1 MSEEIIVMNPA
12 TQEEAGRVKK
22 DSKETIEDKI
32 NTAHEKFQSFRKMNA
47 QDRSDLLF
55 KWAEKIEENKQEIAE
70 LVTLEGGKPLA
81 EAMGEVDYANSYIKY
96 YAEEAKRIYGR
107 TVPANNDETRVVVTR
122 HPIGVVAAITPWNFP
137 VAMMARKAAPAVA
150 AGNTFIVK
158 PASATPMSAVKFID
172 LAVEAGFDKG
182 IIQYV
187 NASGREAG
195 EVFTQSDK
203 IMKLTFT
210 GSTEV
215 GKQLMSDATVT
226 VKNVT
231 MELGGHAPLIV
242 HSDADIE
249 KAVEGA
255 IASKFRNSGQTCV
268 CANRFYVHED
278 VLDEFTEKFTA
289 EVKKLKVGNG
299 MDDGVKI
306 GPLID
311 EDGYDKVM
319 KHIEDAV
326 EKGGKI
332 TTGGEGDKSGGYFV
346 EPTVITGVTD
356 DMICMSEETFGPLA
370 PIQSY
375 SNLDEA
381 IKKANGTEYGLAAY
395 YFTESYKTGIR
406 LTEELDFGVLGWNNG
421 APSAANIPFGGM
433 KESGIGREG
442 APEGLEPYTET
453 KVTSIKI

>member
-12 TQEEAGRVKK
+12 TQEEAGRVKQ

-215 GKQLMSDATVT
+215 GKQLMSDAAVT

-242 HSDADIE
+242 HSDADID

-433 KESGIGREG
+433 KESGVGREG

>member
-81 EAMGEVDYANSYIKY
+81 EALGEVDYANSYIKY

-107 TVPANNDETRVVVTR
+107 TVPANNDETRIVVTR

-172 LAVEAGFDKG
+172 LAVEAGFDEG
-182 IIQYV
+182 VIQYV
-187 NASGREAG
+187 NASGRDAG
-195 EVFTQSDK
+195 EIFTQSDK

-215 GKQLMSDATVT
+215 GKQLMSDASVT

-242 HSDADIE
+242 HHDADID

-255 IASKFRNSGQTCV
+255 LASKFRNSGQTCV

-278 VLDEFTEKFTA
+278 ILDEFTEKFTA
-289 EVKKLKVGNG
+289 QVKELKVGNG
-299 MDDGVKI
+299 MEDGVKI

-319 KHIEDAV
+319 KHIEDAI
-326 EKGGKI
+326 EKGG
-332 TTGGEGDKSGGYFV
+332 TVMTGGNGDKSGGYFV
-346 EPTVITGVTD
+346 EPTVITNVTD

-370 PIQSY
+370 PIQSFT
-375 SNLDEA
+375 NLDEA
-381 IKKANGTEYGLAAY
+381 IKKANSTEFGLAAY
-395 YFTESYKTGIR
+395 YFTENYATGIS

-421 APSAANIPFGGM
+421 APSAANIPFGGL
-433 KESGIGREG
+433 KESGVGREG